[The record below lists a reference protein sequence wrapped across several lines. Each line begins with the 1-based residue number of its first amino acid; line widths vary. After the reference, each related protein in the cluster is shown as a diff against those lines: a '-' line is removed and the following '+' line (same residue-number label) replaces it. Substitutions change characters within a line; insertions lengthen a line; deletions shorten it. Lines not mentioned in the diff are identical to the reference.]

1 MIKIVTMVVLL
12 TTMIM
17 AQDVYATFNVKADKE
32 ANLVLSASGLVKKIH
47 VDVGDKV
54 KKGQV
59 LLELDSNDLRTSVTL
74 ARKKIELAEVN
85 LRFAKKSYE
94 RYSKVKEVVDEGEFD
109 QYASAYERTKIEL
122 SNAKANLAYKQSLLA
137 KTRLRAPFTGVI
149 ASKNIELGDGVSSAK
164 MGTLFTLITPHKQK
178 LVVLVDEKYWQKV
191 KIGQTF
197 SYKVEGRDKTFE
209 TKISKVYPSIDPKR
223 RAITLEMPV
232 KGLKIGLFGHGK
244 LKVD

>member
-1 MIKIVTMVVLL
+1 MIKIITMVALL
-12 TTMIM
+12 TATLM
-17 AQDVYATFNVKADKE
+17 AQDIYATFNVKADKE
-32 ANLVLSASGLVKKIH
+32 ANLVLSSTGLVKKIY

-94 RYSKVKEVVDEGEFD
+94 RYSEVKEVVDEGEFD
-109 QYASAYERTKIEL
+109 KYASAYERAKIEL

-137 KTRLRAPFTGVI
+137 KTRLRAPFSGII
-149 ASKNIELGDGVSSAK
+149 ASKKIELGDGVSAAK
-164 MGTLFTLITPHKQK
+164 MGTLFTLITPNKQK
-178 LVVLVDEKYWQKV
+178 LIVLVDEKYWTKV
-191 KIGQTF
+191 KKGQVF
-197 SYKVEGRDKTFE
+197 SFSVSGTEKRFE
-209 TKISKVYPSIDPKR
+209 TKVSKIYPSIDPKR
-223 RAITLEMPV
+223 RAITLEMPA
-232 KGLKIGLFGHGK
+232 KGLKVGLFGHGT